1 VTFPSRPTRKSSRLS
16 DFDRRLN
23 MYALAATAAGVG
35 ALALAQPVEGK
46 IIYAKTNKSIGPR
59 TTLHLDLN
67 HDGIKDF
74 DLKDTLTTTTASG
87 KFAALSA
94 GPDQKQ
100 NAVWGHTVPF
110 RAYASALSANVEV
123 GPKGQFLPAVGL
135 MAAYSVSGGRRPG
148 NFSCTGPWGNVT
160 KRYLGLK
167 FMIGGAEHF
176 GWARLNVSC
185 NGPAVNAR
193 LTGYAYETVPN
204 QSILT
209 GKEKGPDDAD
219 NPISAEGPSG
229 TLGRLTLGAALRPG
243 K

>member
-1 VTFPSRPTRKSSRLS
+1 VTSPSRPTKTSSRLS
-16 DFDRRLN
+16 HFDQCLN

-46 IIYAKTNKSIGPR
+46 IVYTKTNKSIGPR

-110 RAYASALSANVEV
+110 RGYASALSANVEV

-135 MAAYSVSGGRRPG
+135 MAAYSVSGLHPG
-148 NFSCTGPWGNVT
+148 NFSCTGPWANVT

-185 NGPAVNAR
+185 NGPAVSAT
-193 LTGYAYETVPN
+193 LTGYAYETVANKP
-204 QSILT
+204 ILT

-219 NPISAEGPSG
+219 NPISAEAPSG
-229 TLGRLTLGAALRPG
+229 TPGRLALGAAGRPG
-243 K
+243 R